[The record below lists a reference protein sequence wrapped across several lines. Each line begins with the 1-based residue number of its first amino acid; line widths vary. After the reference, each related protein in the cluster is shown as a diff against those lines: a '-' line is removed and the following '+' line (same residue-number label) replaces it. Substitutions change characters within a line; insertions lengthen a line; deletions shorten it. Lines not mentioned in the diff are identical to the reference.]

1 MKKEIGRFS
10 WWLFLSLVGCSSVA
24 MAGGLPW
31 DRGLTAIGST
41 LTGSVA
47 AGVAIIAIAAVGL
60 GRAVNADLGGATQ
73 GIVSVV
79 IIMAMVGA
87 ASLLVSNLGLAGGLV
102 P

>member
-47 AGVAIIAIAAVGL
+47 AGVAIIAITAVGGL
-60 GRAVNADLGGATQ
+60 AVDFFVDWCSRGRAET
-73 GIVSVV
+73 
-79 IIMAMVGA
+79 
-87 ASLLVSNLGLAGGLV
+87 SLRTKEG
-102 P
+102 